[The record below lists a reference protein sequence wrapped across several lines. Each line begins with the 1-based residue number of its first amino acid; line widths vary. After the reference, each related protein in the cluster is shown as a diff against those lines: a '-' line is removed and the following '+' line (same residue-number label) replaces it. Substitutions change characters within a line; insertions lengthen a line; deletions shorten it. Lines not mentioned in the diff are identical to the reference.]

1 MVIYLPAQAAQDAP
15 VLDELTP
22 REIVRELDKYVI
34 GQADAKKAVAI
45 ALRNRI
51 RRQKLEP
58 EMADEAMP
66 KNILIIGPTVV
77 DKTELARR
85 LANLA
90 KSPFLKVEASKFT
103 EVGYV
108 GRDVEAMVRDL
119 VDISIDMVSD

>member
-1 MVIYLPAQAAQDAP
+1 MVIYLPAQAADDAP

-58 EMADEAMP
+58 EMAEEVMP
-66 KNILIIGPTVV
+66 KNILMIGPT
-77 DKTELARR
+77 DRKSTR
-85 LANLA
+85 LN
-90 KSPFLKVEASKFT
+90 SSHTV
-103 EVGYV
+103 
-108 GRDVEAMVRDL
+108 
-119 VDISIDMVSD
+119 ISYAVFCLIKKKKKNTT